1 MLYTQTTTVTG
12 VVTDANNVP
21 MPGVNIQVKG
31 TSRGATTN
39 FDGDY
44 TINASSGDVLIFSY
58 VGFKKTERTVSEAV
72 INVKLEEDASS
83 LDEVVVTAFGIKRE
97 TRELGYSV
105 TQVKTEDLNL
115 TGQTDALSA
124 LQGQVAGLQIT
135 KTSGSSG
142 GGIDILIRGITSVNP
157 NRSNQPL
164 IIIDGLALDN
174 ETFSGNVKTPV
185 TPVWRDAKN

>member
-1 MLYTQTTTVTG
+1 M
-12 VVTDANNVP
+12 
-21 MPGVNIQVKG
+21 
-31 TSRGATTN
+31 
-39 FDGDY
+39 
-44 TINASSGDVLIFSY
+44 
-58 VGFKKTERTVSEAV
+58 
-72 INVKLEEDASS
+72 
-83 LDEVVVTAFGIKRE
+83 VTAFGIKRE

-174 ETFSGNVKTPV
+174 ETFSGNVLHQ
-185 TPVWRDAKN
+185 

>member
-1 MLYTQTTTVTG
+1 TLIKTIQIMQKKTTLTVLGFFTSAFLMLFAQTITVTG

-31 TSRGATTN
+31 TTKGATTN

-58 VGFKKTERTVSEAV
+58 VGFKKIERTVSETV

-97 TRELGYSV
+97 TREL
-105 TQVKTEDLNL
+105 
-115 TGQTDALSA
+115 
-124 LQGQVAGLQIT
+124 
-135 KTSGSSG
+135 
-142 GGIDILIRGITSVNP
+142 
-157 NRSNQPL
+157 
-164 IIIDGLALDN
+164 
-174 ETFSGNVKTPV
+174 
-185 TPVWRDAKN
+185 